1 MGRRTR
7 KPPAPAGPDPDRP
20 AQPGNRPF
28 AEIAASLK
36 AAIAKPAAS
45 TPPSRP
51 AAADDRKAPVA
62 PEAPPG
68 PSESEEDSEE
78 DLLRQALGDVTP
90 LRPPRGGRV
99 PPARRPSGPTVPHY
113 DEEAEALAKLAA
125 MVDGVEPLGHE
136 FGDEHTEWIAE
147 DVDPGLLKRLVAGEF
162 AWQDHIDLHGMTR
175 EQAKQAIFRFLA
187 GSRIANYRCV
197 LIVHGRG
204 HHSEDQIPVLKAA
217 LQRWLRRGAL
227 KDWVFAYATARP
239 VDGGPGAM
247 YVMLRRPGSGGTPP
261 SRGTRR

>member
-1 MGRRTR
+1 MNVVGRRTR
-7 KPPAPAGPDPDRP
+7 KPPTSAPTAPERP

-28 AEIAASLK
+28 AEIADALK
-36 AAIAKPAAS
+36 AAIA
-45 TPPSRP
+45 RP
-51 AAADDRKAPVA
+51 APSPPGARAPATRAPAPVA
-62 PEAPPG
+62 PVPAE
-68 PSESEEDSEE
+68 PSEEE
-78 DLLRQALGDVTP
+78 LLREALGDVTP
-90 LRPPRGGRV
+90 LGPPRGGRV
-99 PPARRPSGPTVPHY
+99 PPVRRPSGSPSHPHY

-162 AWQDHIDLHGMTR
+162 AWQDHLDLHGMTR
-175 EQAKQAIFRFLA
+175 EQAKQAVFRFLA

-239 VDGGPGAM
+239 VDGGPGAI
-247 YVMLRRPGSGGTPP
+247 YVMLRRPGSGAPP
-261 SRGTRR
+261 RGAKR